1 MNELLNSVLEST
13 DFLTPYLKQ
22 LAKYFDSSS
31 KLVEISSTTSK
42 YINIL
47 KEQNIS
53 IEPFEN
59 QSNLDGVLSIH
70 TNEYENNIDD
80 LVNIIDNILKEEG
93 YVFFVIRNKTNILK
107 SLEYHL
113 LDKFTL
119 VEEYISDDN
128 WKFILY
134 KKSTIK

>member
-22 LAKYFDSSS
+22 FAKYFDSSS

-59 QSNLDGVLSIH
+59 QSDLDGVLSIH

-93 YVFFVIRNKTNILK
+93 YVFFVIRNKTKILK

>member
-22 LAKYFDSSS
+22 FAKYFDSS
-31 KLVEISSTTSK
+31 
-42 YINIL
+42 
-47 KEQNIS
+47 S